1 MVLKSSVTASSA
13 FLHRHS
19 NRRSLL
25 RA

>member
-1 MVLKSSVTASSA
+1 MVFKSSVTASSA
-13 FLHRHS
+13 LLHRHS

>member
-13 FLHRHS
+13 LLHRHS